1 MTQVGLMVEGQEGLT
16 WDRWLRLGDLAEELG
31 LASLHRSDHLSGIE
45 GDTGRRVLS
54 LWLSLALLASRTGTV
69 RFGPLV
75 SPMTWHH
82 PALFAMQAA
91 DVGELSGGRLDV
103 GMGAGWFEAEHRL
116 LGLPFPRY
124 PERLQ
129 ALEHAAVLLRS
140 SWPGRGP
147 HLLMGGKGPRPLQVV
162 ARHADEWNCS
172 YVGVEDF
179 AARSAALDQ
188 ACATHGRPPHAVA
201 LGDGALRH
209 RLRRGSGAAA
219 DRRSA
224 AHLRHPAAR
233 PARLARGRLRGR
245 ATGAGPRSAQGVRVS
260 RGEPVRAAAQRPGR
274 RGEPAP
280 AGRSGRTGA
289 GRRLSC
295 GRRRDGSCAT

>member
-147 HLLMGGKGPRPLQVV
+147 HLLMGGKGPRTLQVV

-201 LGDGALRH
+201 RSVMVPFTIGCDEAAVQQRIDAQ
-209 RLRRGSGAAA
+209 RRTF
-219 DRRSA
+219 
-224 AHLRHPAAR
+224 
-233 PARLARGRLRGR
+233 
-245 ATGAGPRSAQGVRVS
+245 ATLPPDLPGW
-260 RGEPVRAAAQRPGR
+260 RAAGFVGGRPEQVLAQLRAF
-274 RGEPAP
+274 ES
-280 AGRSGRTGA
+280 AGASRFVLQHNDLADEASLRLLAEAVVPELAA
-289 GRRLSC
+289 G
-295 GRRRDGSCAT
+295 